1 MSDIEELLEK
11 QLMDQ
16 EFAKVWEDTEHEYQI
31 KRKQIIAKIEQKITQ
46 KRACRKI
53 RNNLKT

>member
-46 KRACRKI
+46 KELVEKSEI
-53 RNNLKT
+53 I

>member
-16 EFAKVWEDTEHEYQI
+16 EFAKVWEDTEQEYQI

-46 KRACRKI
+46 KELVEKSEI
-53 RNNLKT
+53 I

>member
-31 KRKQIIAKIEQKITQ
+31 KRKQIIAQIEQKITQ
-46 KRACRKI
+46 KELVEKSKRI
-53 RNNLKT
+53 